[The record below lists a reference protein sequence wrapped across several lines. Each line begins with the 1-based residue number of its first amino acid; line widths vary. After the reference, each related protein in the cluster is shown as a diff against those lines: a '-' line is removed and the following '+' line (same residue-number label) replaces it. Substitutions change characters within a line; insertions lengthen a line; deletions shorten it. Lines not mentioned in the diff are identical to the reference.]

1 MVDWVAVNKA
11 LPYQRTPEE
20 KVSNK
25 KKIMNM
31 ITMMMMMMLMT
42 MAMMDMTKLMRMMMT
57 TGKENGDLVGTRL
70 ELGMVK
76 YFCFSTPE
84 GKRTVIYIVFIFCQ
98 TYDGIFAKRK
108 GNQR

>member
-31 ITMMMMMMLMT
+31 ITMMMMMLMT

-57 TGKENGDLVGTRL
+57 TGKEKGHVG
-70 ELGMVK
+70 
-76 YFCFSTPE
+76 
-84 GKRTVIYIVFIFCQ
+84 
-98 TYDGIFAKRK
+98 
-108 GNQR
+108 